1 MRPTQAII
9 DVITALINFHVDVY
23 QEGYTSNGQLSI
35 EDFYW
40 LSRTKTVK
48 ISDITFKDVMV
59 QKTEA
64 GTVLDFKSL
73 SRTITAK
80 VFRTLVPKEL
90 RHLLELM
97 TKDPIHHLN
106 LIKHNIILLGDEEKV
121 GRYIMLHQK
130 LVLAKQLDEKMYTK
144 ALKYLKCGV
153 CKEIQNWQTAIFYH
167 AALLKVFNYK
177 REKILP
183 DNEEGAGLFRRHCC
197 HHLTK
202 YALDDE
208 EEEDNS
214 EQNKSSTDAE
224 AMNIDAEQQ
233 KMKFSLADIFP
244 LLECFIPGLF
254 SQL

>member
-1 MRPTQAII
+1 VSVKR
-9 DVITALINFHVDVY
+9 
-23 QEGYTSNGQLSI
+23 
-35 EDFYW
+35 
-40 LSRTKTVK
+40 SRTGK
-48 ISDITFKDVMV
+48 
-59 QKTEA
+59 
-64 GTVLDFKSL
+64 
-73 SRTITAK
+73 
-80 VFRTLVPKEL
+80 
-90 RHLLELM
+90 LLFF
-97 TKDPIHHLN
+97 
-106 LIKHNIILLGDEEKV
+106 
-121 GRYIMLHQK
+121 
-130 LVLAKQLDEKMYTK
+130 
-144 ALKYLKCGV
+144 
-153 CKEIQNWQTAIFYH
+153 FYH

-202 YALDDE
+202 YALDEE